1 MDDSSRLPFVQQRN
15 TVVQSAVNGR
25 RVTIRIVFVDDELN
39 ILEAMRRAFHC
50 MRGEWSMEFL
60 PSGAAALESLAI
72 MPADVI
78 VSDMRMPG
86 MDGWQLLAEIK
97 RLYPQTVRLVLS
109 GQADPT
115 SVMRAVGTAQRY
127 LAKPC
132 ASEAVKAA
140 IAQSQMLRQLLS
152 SDRLAQLV
160 GSVGMLP
167 SAPTAFQNI
176 LTCLQDPAASL
187 GDVARIIGRDVA
199 MTANIMKL
207 VNSAF
212 FGSRRPVVSAE
223 RAVAYLGMDTIGALV
238 LGHSVFKGG
247 AASGIAGFNLDQL
260 WQHSLQT
267 GSAARA
273 IALAENF
280 SNEEADEAFLA
291 GVLHDIGKVVFAT
304 RAAAVPNEPSAG
316 EDIMATM
323 EAHHAEVGAYLLGLW
338 GFPNSIVEA
347 VAFHH
352 APSRASEKCLTL
364 SGIVHIADRLVHLR
378 CDNCAGQN
386 DPVLEPGYLESLG
399 LDGSAP
405 RWSAALNPVDSELAV
420 A

>member
-1 MDDSSRLPFVQQRN
+1 
-15 TVVQSAVNGR
+15 
-25 RVTIRIVFVDDELN
+25 VTIRIVFVDDEIN
-39 ILEAMRRAFHC
+39 ILEGMRRAFHS

-60 PSGAAALESLAI
+60 PSGAAALETLANA
-72 MPADVI
+72 PADVI

-86 MDGWQLLAEIK
+86 MDGWQLLAEVK

-109 GQADPT
+109 GQADST
-115 SVMRAVGTAQRY
+115 SVMRAVGTAQVY

-140 IAQSQMLRQLLS
+140 IAQTQRLRQLLS
-152 SDRLAQLV
+152 SDRLALLV
-160 GSVGMLP
+160 GAVGMLP

-176 LTCLQDPAASL
+176 LTCLQDPSASL
-187 GDVARIIGRDVA
+187 GDAARIIGQDVA

-212 FGSRRPVVSAE
+212 FGSRRPIITAE

-238 LGHSVFKGG
+238 LGHGVFKQS
-247 AASGIAGFNLDQL
+247 APSGIAGFSLEQL

-273 IALAENF
+273 IAFAENF
-280 SNEEADEAFLA
+280 SAVKADEAFLA
-291 GVLHDIGKVVFAT
+291 GVLHDVGKVVFAT
-304 RAAAVPNEPSAG
+304 RAAASIHDPVGSA
-316 EDIMATM
+316 DIASQMQ
-323 EAHHAEVGAYLLGLW
+323 AHHAEVGAYLLGLW

-352 APSRASEKCLTL
+352 APSRVAEKSLSLT
-364 SGIVHIADRLVHLR
+364 GIVHIADRLVHQR
-378 CDNCAGQN
+378 CDNSSAQIDLG
-386 DPVLEPGYLESLG
+386 LEPGYLEGLG
-399 LDGSAP
+399 LEDRPS
-405 RWSAALNPVDSELAV
+405 RWSAAIDTVDCVSAV

>member
-1 MDDSSRLPFVQQRN
+1 M
-15 TVVQSAVNGR
+15 
-25 RVTIRIVFVDDELN
+25 TIRIVFVDDEVN
-39 ILEAMRRAFHC
+39 ILEGMRRAFHG

-60 PSGAAALESLAI
+60 PSGAAALESLAVT
-72 MPADVI
+72 PADVM

-86 MDGWQLLAEIK
+86 MDGWQLLAEVK
-97 RLYPQTVRLVLS
+97 KLYPQTVRLVLS
-109 GQADPT
+109 GQADPS

-132 ASEAVKAA
+132 ASEAVKSA
-140 IAQSQMLRQLLS
+140 IAQTQMLRQVLN

-160 GSVGMLP
+160 GAVGMLP

-176 LTCLQDPAASL
+176 LACLQDPAASL
-187 GDVARIIGRDVA
+187 GDVARIIGQDVA

-247 AASGIAGFNLDQL
+247 AETDIAGFNLDQL

-273 IALAENF
+273 IALAENL
-280 SNEEADEAFLA
+280 SNGEADEAFLA
-291 GVLHDIGKVVFAT
+291 GVLHDVGKVVFAT
-304 RAAAVPNEPSAG
+304 RATAAAKEPSGAG
-316 EDIMATM
+316 DIMTTM
-323 EAHHAEVGAYLLGLW
+323 DAHHAEVGAYLLGLW
-338 GFPNSIVEA
+338 GFPDSIIEA

-352 APSRASEKCLTL
+352 TPSLVSEKCLTL
-364 SGIVHIADRLVHLR
+364 PGIVHIADRLVHVR
-378 CDNCAGQN
+378 CDHCTRQN
-386 DPVLEPGYLESLG
+386 DLGLEAGYLEKLG
-399 LDGSAP
+399 LEGSAP
-405 RWSAALNPVDSELAV
+405 RWSAALDAVDCELAV

>member
-1 MDDSSRLPFVQQRN
+1 
-15 TVVQSAVNGR
+15 
-25 RVTIRIVFVDDELN
+25 VTIRIVFVDDELN
-39 ILEAMRRAFHC
+39 ILDGMRRAFHS
-50 MRGEWSMEFL
+50 MRAEWSMEFI

-72 MPADVI
+72 TPADVI

-86 MDGWQLLAEIK
+86 MDGWQLLAEVK
-97 RLYPQTVRLVLS
+97 KLYPQTVRLVLS

-115 SVMRAVGTAQRY
+115 SVMRSVGTAQRY

-132 ASEAVKAA
+132 GSEAIKAA
-140 IAQSQMLRQLLS
+140 IAQTQMLRQLLS

-160 GSVGMLP
+160 GAVGMLP

-176 LTCLQDPAASL
+176 LTCLHDPAASL

-247 AASGIAGFNLDQL
+247 AATGVAGFNLDQL

-267 GSAARA
+267 ASAARA
-273 IALAENF
+273 LALAENF
-280 SNEEADEAFLA
+280 SHGEADEAFLA
-291 GVLHDIGKVVFAT
+291 GVLHDVGKVVFAT
-304 RAAAVPNEPSAG
+304 RPAMVPNEPSVG
-316 EDIMATM
+316 EDIMTAM
-323 EAHHAEVGAYLLGLW
+323 DAHHAEVGAYLLGLW

-352 APSRASEKCLTL
+352 APSLASGKCLTL

-378 CDNCAGQN
+378 CDNGSGQN
-386 DPVLEPGYLESLG
+386 HLGLQPGYLEGLG

-405 RWSAALNPVDSELAV
+405 RWSAALDAVDSQLAV